1 MNYKSTLNEQQLE
14 AVNHI
19 EGPCLV
25 MAGAGSGKTRV
36 LTNRIIN
43 LIENGVNDY
52 NILAITFTNK
62 AAKEMRDRVFNMYGD
77 IRSFIGTFHSLGL
90 RIVRE
95 NFRLCGLDNNFTI
108 IDSEDSLAVIKK
120 ILKNNNLDP
129 KKYSPY
135 QIRNQISMIKNEM
148 LSDVE
153 MERVFNTDFDKICVD
168 IYHKYQEILKTSNVV
183 DFDDL
188 LVKPVEL
195 FLNNDEI
202 LEHYQNKYQYI
213 LVDEYQDTNPVQY
226 RFTKLLASKYRNLFV
241 VGDMNQS
248 IYGFRQADYK
258 NILNFEKDYP
268 EANIIKLEENYRSTN
283 NILNAANGVIKN
295 NKQRK
300 DLKLWSKNGD
310 GKKIKYIRSNDEKHE
325 VQIVIDEVEKL
336 LKEGKK
342 LSDIAIL
349 YRTNG
354 QSRVFEE
361 GFITKNIPVK
371 VIGSYYFYN
380 RKEIKDLIAYLRF
393 IYNTKDDVS
402 LRRII
407 NTPKRGIGE
416 AAVSSLENEAL
427 LNNSSMYE
435 VLSTKKELA
444 FKSIIED
451 LIEDSKTKSLTD
463 LIECILVKTGMRSE
477 LENDKSLESDLR
489 LEYLEEFK
497 SITENF
503 EKEDGNVDLGEFLES
518 ISLVADKTL
527 HEENDEAVTLMTIHS
542 AKGLE
547 FTIVFLVGMEEGIF
561 PHSNSLLESD
571 GLEEER
577 RLCYVGITRAKELL
591 YITNAKRRMLYG
603 KDNMNIPS
611 RFIDEIDQEYLDR
624 ENCIN
629 GIDPVKINKEKMYN
643 DTDTDLKVGDTI
655 NHDTYGI
662 GIILKIDGL
671 IAEIAFKSGVKKL
684 MKNHKAIK
692 KL

>member
-1 MNYKSTLNEQQLE
+1 M
-14 AVNHI
+14 
-19 EGPCLV
+19 
-25 MAGAGSGKTRV
+25 
-36 LTNRIIN
+36 
-43 LIENGVNDY
+43 
-52 NILAITFTNK
+52 
-62 AAKEMRDRVFNMYGD
+62 
-77 IRSFIGTFHSLGL
+77 
-90 RIVRE
+90 
-95 NFRLCGLDNNFTI
+95 
-108 IDSEDSLAVIKK
+108 
-120 ILKNNNLDP
+120 
-129 KKYSPY
+129 
-135 QIRNQISMIKNEM
+135 
-148 LSDVE
+148 
-153 MERVFNTDFDKICVD
+153 
-168 IYHKYQEILKTSNVV
+168 
-183 DFDDL
+183 
-188 LVKPVEL
+188 
-195 FLNNDEI
+195 
-202 LEHYQNKYQYI
+202 
-213 LVDEYQDTNPVQY
+213 
-226 RFTKLLASKYRNLFV
+226 
-241 VGDMNQS
+241 
-248 IYGFRQADYK
+248 
-258 NILNFEKDYP
+258 
-268 EANIIKLEENYRSTN
+268 
-283 NILNAANGVIKN
+283 NAANGVIKN

>member
-1 MNYKSTLNEQQLE
+1 
-14 AVNHI
+14 
-19 EGPCLV
+19 
-25 MAGAGSGKTRV
+25 
-36 LTNRIIN
+36 
-43 LIENGVNDY
+43 
-52 NILAITFTNK
+52 
-62 AAKEMRDRVFNMYGD
+62 
-77 IRSFIGTFHSLGL
+77 
-90 RIVRE
+90 
-95 NFRLCGLDNNFTI
+95 
-108 IDSEDSLAVIKK
+108 
-120 ILKNNNLDP
+120 
-129 KKYSPY
+129 
-135 QIRNQISMIKNEM
+135 MIKNEM

-268 EANIIKLEENYRSTN
+268 EVNVIKLEENYRSTN

-416 AAVSSLENEAL
+416 AAVNSLENEAL

-451 LIEDSKTKSLTD
+451 LIEDSKTKSLTE
-463 LIECILVKTGMRSE
+463 LIECVLTKTGMRSE

-655 NHDTYGI
+655 NHDSYGI

-684 MKNHKAIK
+684 MKNNKAIK